1 MNEQERKQLI
11 DEKRKNINPELIKQR
26 KIQSDERR
34 YEYVLNKQRK

>member
-26 KIQSDERR
+26 KIMSDERR